1 MKKYYS
7 TQRPVSIGTF
17 PSRKQV
23 KIIVN
28 FDGRPFID
36 GIGSQ
41 AYGYI
46 VFAKPLSEKEAADYE
61 LTAAPDGDCKEVI
74 QWGK

>member
-17 PSRKQV
+17 PSGKDV
-23 KIIVN
+23 MMIVN
-28 FDGRPFID
+28 FDNRSYVDSIGRM
-36 GIGSQ
+36 

-46 VFAKPLSEKEAADYE
+46 VFAEPLSEKEASDYE
-61 LTAAPDGDCKEVI
+61 LTAAPGGEGGEK
-74 QWGK
+74 